1 MNVDT
6 KRANET
12 KKWKIPDKFVN
23 SDFADFLL
31 NINDLDREAMP
42 ITGGGSL
49 QEWADHYQL
58 WESHGIDSDA
68 ILKLFDDKGCAK
80 IYKKENYFQYHHQNM
95 AYLETEIR
103 ARIKD

>member
-1 MNVDT
+1 MCVEY
-6 KRANET
+6 KRSSKT
-12 KKWKIPDKFVN
+12 KKWDIPDKFIN

-31 NINDLDREAMP
+31 NVNDLDRDMIP

-58 WESHGIDSDA
+58 WESHGIDLDA
-68 ILKLFDDKGCAK
+68 IVKLLDDKGCGK
-80 IYKKENYFQYHHQNM
+80 INKKENHFQYHHQNIT
-95 AYLETEIR
+95 YLEMEIR